1 MDNHKIGSFKLDIE
15 GVWSEYNIHEPSGV
29 YPRVEIVFDIDANGI
44 LTVTARNNIE
54 DKQQKITISSDKIN
68 LSDA

>member
-15 GVWSEYNIHEPSGV
+15 GVWTKYNIHEPSSNN
-29 YPRVEIVFDIDANGI
+29 PRVEIVFDIDANGI
-44 LTVTARNNIE
+44 LTVTARNNIKN
-54 DKQQKITISSDKIN
+54 KQQKITISSDEIN